1 MFSIPDKYIIHDL
14 RNSKEFKKLT
24 ISGYKIQ
31 DVSNAY
37 QNSMINN
44 NLEDS
49 IRWCVE
55 LHCTGL
61 ENNIWNSLYVLI
73 TKHIHINNPK
83 LFIYFKKR
91 QKEYEHIISN
101 YPPKF
106 YHIYSKNNQE
116 IRHMLS
122 ELTSL
127 CCLTKK
133 NNIFLNTSLPKLGK
147 NFFDK
152 GELSKRMISKDLDNI
167 IDYCNNNTTKEMK
180 LGLNEI
186 YSNIESRKGTFDN
199 CLYWYL
205 WLEKSESIK
214 KRDIKNESINN
225 NIAYNEEYEEEDLW
239 VMILWKII
247 NKHNSNVDDND
258 KIFIKKIFSDY
269 TNNFKISN
277 INKKK
282 YLLFM
287 AFYVLKKKIN
297 WSIQLYQ
304 QEHLLLQVIGNIN
317 KMYEKIKVN
326 NESHLDND
334 SKSILYKN
342 FNKLFYKKY
351 DKDEVKIKKPVKISD
366 NRINPDDNKILFTKH
381 PEFEQISRK
390 KKVEFIIN
398 DKEERSNYND
408 SRNNDS
414 RNNYSRNNYSRNS
427 NTTELKNI
435 NYNNNK
441 NNYRNNIINE
451 HKFKNTNNN
460 EISNDENSYDDNGN
474 DDYDDDYD
482 DDSYKDNKQLI
493 GKSINNEDIIN
504 AKNEKLEKKINAF
517 KQLISYKKNTNLEEL
532 KNNNTYLEELKNIEI
547 IKKKR
552 NHN

>member
-61 ENNIWNSLYVLI
+61 ENNIWNSLYILI

-91 QKEYEHIISN
+91 QKEYEYIISS

-133 NNIFLNTSLPKLGK
+133 NNIFLNSSLPKLGK

-152 GELSKRMISKDLDNI
+152 NELSKRMIANDLDNI
-167 IDYCNNNTTKEMK
+167 LDYCTNNTTKEMK

-186 YSNIESRKGTFDN
+186 YSNIKSNKGTFDN

-205 WLEKSESIK
+205 WLEKAELIK
-214 KRDIKNESINN
+214 KKDIKNENEYN
-225 NIAYNEEYEEEDLW
+225 NITYNEEENDDLW

-247 NKHNSNVDDND
+247 NKHNKMINEND
-258 KIFIKKIFSDY
+258 KIFIKKIFNDY
-269 TNNFKISN
+269 TNNFKLSH

-282 YLLFM
+282 YLLFT

-297 WSIQLYQ
+297 WGIQLYQ

-334 SKSILYKN
+334 SKNILYKN

-351 DKDEVKIKKPVKISD
+351 DKDEVKIKKPVKIFD
-366 NRINPDDNKILFTKH
+366 NRINPEDNKILFTKH
-381 PEFEQISRK
+381 PEYEQISRK
-390 KKVEFIIN
+390 KKVEFFIN
-398 DKEERSNYND
+398 DKEERSN
-408 SRNNDS
+408 SRNN
-414 RNNYSRNNYSRNS
+414 
-427 NTTELKNI
+427 ELKNI
-435 NYNNNK
+435 NYNKN

-451 HKFKNTNNN
+451 HKFKNVNH
-460 EISNDENSYDDNGN
+460 EISNDYISNEEDDSYNE
-474 DDYDDDYD
+474 D
-482 DDSYKDNKQLI
+482 DDSYNDNSNKSLI
-493 GKSINNEDIIN
+493 GKSITNEDIIN

-517 KQLISYKKNTNLEEL
+517 KQLISYKKNNSTNLEEL
-532 KNNNTYLEELKNIEI
+532 NNNNNNNNNTYLEELKNIEI

>member
-1 MFSIPDKYIIHDL
+1 MFQIPDKYIIHDL

-31 DVSNAY
+31 DVANAY

-91 QKEYEHIISN
+91 QKEYESIISN
-101 YPPKF
+101 YQPKI

-116 IRHMLS
+116 IRHMFA

-152 GELSKRMISKDLDNI
+152 NNLSKRMISRDLDNI
-167 IDYCNNNTTKEMK
+167 IDYCTNNTTKEMK

-186 YSNIESRKGTFDN
+186 YSNIESHKGTFDN

-205 WLEKSESIK
+205 WLEKAESIK
-214 KRDIKNESINN
+214 KRDIKNDSCNNNNDNN
-225 NIAYNEEYEEEDLW
+225 NIEYNEEHEENDLW
-239 VMILWKII
+239 VMIIWKII
-247 NKHNSNVDDND
+247 NKHNKMVDDND
-258 KIFIKKIFSDY
+258 KIFIKKIFNDY
-269 TNNFKISN
+269 TNNFKLSH

-282 YLLFM
+282 YLLFI

-351 DKDEVKIKKPVKISD
+351 DKDNVKIKKPVKIFD
-366 NRINPDDNKILFTKH
+366 NRIIPNDNKILFTSH
-381 PEFEQISRK
+381 PEYEQISRK
-390 KKVEFIIN
+390 KKVEFFIN
-398 DKEERSNYND
+398 DKEEKSNYNNEIKIK
-408 SRNNDS
+408 NN
-414 RNNYSRNNYSRNS
+414 NLKIN
-427 NTTELKNI
+427 ELKNI
-435 NYNNNK
+435 
-441 NNYRNNIINE
+441 NYRNNIINE
-451 HKFKNTNNN
+451 HKFKNINNN
-460 EISNDENSYDDNGN
+460 DEISNDVSYNDDDDDNYN
-474 DDYDDDYD
+474 DN
-482 DDSYKDNKQLI
+482 SNKQLI
-493 GKSINNEDIIN
+493 GKSITNEDIIN

-517 KQLISYKKNTNLEEL
+517 KQLISYKKNTNSEEL
-532 KNNNTYLEELKNIEI
+532 YNSNNSNNNNTYLEELKNIEI

>member
-1 MFSIPDKYIIHDL
+1 
-14 RNSKEFKKLT
+14 
-24 ISGYKIQ
+24 
-31 DVSNAY
+31 
-37 QNSMINN
+37 MINN

-61 ENNIWNSLYVLI
+61 ENNIWDSLYTLI
-73 TKHIHINNPK
+73 IKHIHINNPK

-116 IRHMLS
+116 IRHMFA

-133 NNIFLNTSLPKLGK
+133 NNIFLQTSLPKLGN

-152 GELSKRMISKDLDNI
+152 NNLSKRMISKDLDNI

-186 YSNIESRKGTFDN
+186 YSNIKSHKGTFDN

-205 WLEKSESIK
+205 WLEKAESIK
-214 KRDIKNESINN
+214 KKDIKNDNINLN
-225 NIAYNEEYEEEDLW
+225 VNITYNEENEDDLW
-239 VMILWKII
+239 VMIIWKII
-247 NKHNSNVDDND
+247 NKHNSMIDDND
-258 KIFIKKIFSDY
+258 KIFIKKIFNDY
-269 TNNFKISN
+269 TNNFKLSN

-334 SKSILYKN
+334 SKHILYKN

-351 DKDEVKIKKPVKISD
+351 DKNDVEIKKPVKISD
-366 NRINPDDNKILFTKH
+366 NRINPDDNKILFTKY
-381 PEFEQISRK
+381 PEYEQISRK

-398 DKEERSNYND
+398 DKEERSSYNNQR
-408 SRNNDS
+408 SNEHRNNDNINNNQ
-414 RNNYSRNNYSRNS
+414 RNNDKKIK
-427 NTTELKNI
+427 TTELKTI
-435 NYNNNK
+435 NYFNK

-451 HKFKNTNNN
+451 HKFKNINNKN
-460 EISNDENSYDDNGN
+460 DDISNDVSYNDENSYNEDDNSYDEDDNNSYN
-474 DDYDDDYD
+474 DH
-482 DDSYKDNKQLI
+482 NKI
-493 GKSINNEDIIN
+493 GKTITNEDIIN

-517 KQLISYKKNTNLEEL
+517 KQLISYKKNNNTNLEDI
-532 KNNNTYLEELKNIEI
+532 KNNNAYLEEIKNIEI
-547 IKKKR
+547 IKKRR
-552 NHN
+552 NDN